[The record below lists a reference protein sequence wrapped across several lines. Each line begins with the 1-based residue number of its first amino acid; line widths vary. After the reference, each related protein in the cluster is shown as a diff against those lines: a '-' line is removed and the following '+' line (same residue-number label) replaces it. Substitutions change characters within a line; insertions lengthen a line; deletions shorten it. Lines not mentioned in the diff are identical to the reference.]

1 MELSSRY
8 DPQSVERKRYREW
21 VEGGYFRPQGKP
33 GAPSFTIAMPPPNVT
48 GILHVGHALNTTW
61 QDILVRYHRMLGHN
75 TVWIPGTDH
84 AGIHTQM
91 KVDELIRQEGLDRR
105 VMGRDA
111 FIERVWEWKEK
122 YGGEILGQVERL
134 GASVDWSRLRFTL
147 DSGLS
152 QAVTEVFVRLYD
164 EGLLYRGHYI
174 TNWCVS
180 CRTALSDIE
189 VEHEDESGQ
198 LTHLVY
204 PMADGNGSITVATTR
219 PETMLGDTAVAV
231 HPDDVRWKDYIGRMV
246 RLPLMDRLIP
256 VVADEYVDP
265 TYGTGAVKVTPAH
278 DPNDFAI
285 GERHHLEKLKVIGD
299 DGTMTEIA
307 GVYQGLDRMK
317 ARDRVVSDLHQLGL
331 VLKVEDITH
340 SVGHCEKCG
349 SVIEPLLSLQWFVR
363 VAPLAEP
370 AIKAV
375 TQGAVEFVPERFEK
389 IYMNWMTNIR
399 DWCVSRQIWW
409 GHRIP
414 AYYCDPCGVVVVS
427 RTAPDACAECG
438 GSLRQDEDV
447 LDTWFSSALW
457 PFSTL
462 GWPESTDDLAMFYP
476 TSVLSTGYDI
486 IFFWVARMI
495 MQGIHFTGEAPFK
508 TVLMHGLVRDELGR
522 KMSKSLGNGVNPM
535 DVVDQYGAD
544 ALRIALILSSAPGND
559 QRYSAERVA
568 AGSHFANKIYNA
580 TRFVL
585 MNLEEHEIHWNGDPL
600 TRQHPADRWI
610 VHRLNLTIAAMTDYL
625 NRFEFG
631 QAARAI
637 YDFLWD
643 DYCDWYIELAKVRL
657 RSGDD
662 SDRNLVLDTLVKVGS
677 DALKLLHPFMPFV
690 TEELWQALPHVGASI
705 VIADW
710 PHPWTNQSVS
720 ATAIRH
726 FEMFQGLVRTV
737 RNLRAEL
744 NIPPVQR
751 IDLEVWVQNE
761 EILASWG
768 HLEPE
773 LKELAKA
780 SSIRMRLREGGLEK
794 PLRALSGV
802 TDGAVVYIP
811 LEGLVDLTRERVRIE
826 KSLSAA
832 ESELE
837 RTQRQLADEKF
848 MARAPQA
855 IVDKTRATAEE
866 LGARIARLRERL
878 EDLA

>member
-1 MELSSRY
+1 MELGSRY
-8 DPQSVERKRYREW
+8 EPEAVERKWYQIWRDA
-21 VEGGYFRPQGKP
+21 GYFKPHGKP
-33 GAPSFTIAMPPPNVT
+33 GAPTFSIAMPPPNVT
-48 GILHVGHALNTTW
+48 GVLHVGHALNTTW
-61 QDILVRYHRMLGHN
+61 QDILVRYHRMLGDD

-91 KVDELIRQEGLDRR
+91 KVDEMIRQEGLDRR
-105 VMGRDA
+105 TMGRDA
-111 FIERVWEWKEK
+111 FIERVWQWKDQ
-122 YGGEILGQVERL
+122 YGGEILNQVERL

-152 QAVTEVFVRLYD
+152 SAVTEVFVRLYE

-189 VEHEDESGQ
+189 VEHEDKPGQ
-198 LTHLVY
+198 LTYITY
-204 PMADGNGSITVATTR
+204 PLEGQGGSITVATTR

-231 HPDDVRWKDYIGRMV
+231 HPEDPRWQRYIGQRV

-256 VVADEYVDP
+256 VIADEYVDP
-265 TYGTGAVKVTPAH
+265 SYGTGAVKVTPAH

-285 GERHHLEKLKVIGD
+285 GERHQLEKIKVIGD
-299 DGTMTEIA
+299 DGLMTDLA
-307 GVYQGLDRMK
+307 GAYQGLDRMV
-317 ARDRVVSDLHQLGL
+317 ARARVLTALRQLELVS
-331 VLKVEDITH
+331 KVEEITH

-349 SVIEPLLSLQWFVR
+349 SIIEPLLSLQWFVR
-363 VAPLAEP
+363 VAPLAKP
-370 AIKAV
+370 AIEAV
-375 TQGAVEFVPERFEK
+375 TAGDIAFVPDRFEK

-414 AYYCDPCGVVVVS
+414 AYYCEQCGEVVVA
-427 RTAPDACAECG
+427 RTAPDTCAHCG
-438 GSLRQDEDV
+438 GHFYQDEDV

-462 GWPESTDDLAMFYP
+462 GWPATADDFHAFYP

-495 MQGIHFTGEAPFK
+495 MQGIHFTDQVPFK

-535 DVVDQYGAD
+535 QVVDQYGAD
-544 ALRIALILSSAPGND
+544 ALRISLILSSAPGND
-559 QRYSAERVA
+559 LRYSQERVE

-585 MNLEEHEIHWNGDPL
+585 MNLGNLQIDVGHGALELDHA
-600 TRQHPADRWI
+600 ADRWI
-610 VHRLNLTIAAMTDYL
+610 VHRLNLTAHAMTEHL

-657 RSGDD
+657 RAADES
-662 SDRNLVLDTLVKVGS
+662 SRLVVLQTLVRVAS

-690 TEELWQALPHVGASI
+690 TEELWQALPHQGPSI
-705 VIADW
+705 MVADW
-710 PHPWTNQSVS
+710 PQPENAALS
-720 ATAIRH
+720 ARDAKH
-726 FEMFQGLVRTV
+726 FDMFQGLVRTV

-744 NIPPVQR
+744 NLPPTER
-751 IDLEVWVQNE
+751 IALEVWVQTE
-761 EILASWG
+761 DVLDRWTR
-768 HLEPE
+768 LEPE
-773 LKELAKA
+773 LSDLTRA
-780 SSIRMRLREGGLEK
+780 SSVRLRLGQEGLQK

-802 TDGAVVYIP
+802 TDGAVIYIP
-811 LEGLVDLTRERVRIE
+811 LEGLLDLNRERARIE
-826 KSLSAA
+826 KALGTA
-832 ESELE
+832 ESDRE
-837 RTQRQLADEKF
+837 RSERQLADPNF
-848 MARAPQA
+848 VSRAPEA
-855 IVDKTRATAEE
+855 IVAKTRATAND
-866 LGARIARLRERL
+866 LAARIARLRERL
-878 EDLA
+878 EDLR

>member
-8 DPQSVERKRYREW
+8 DPQSVEHKWYQVW

-33 GAPSFTIAMPPPNVT
+33 GAPAFSIAMPPPNVT

-61 QDILVRYHRMLGHN
+61 QDILVRYHRMLGDN
-75 TVWIPGTDH
+75 TLWIPGTDH

-105 VMGRDA
+105 AMGRDA
-111 FIERVWEWKEK
+111 FIERVWQWKEK
-122 YGGEILGQVERL
+122 YGGEILDQFERL
-134 GASVDWSRLRFTL
+134 GASVDWDRLRFTL

-152 QAVTEVFVRLYD
+152 SAVTEVFVRLYQ

-189 VEHEDESGQ
+189 VEHEEESGQ
-198 LTHLVY
+198 LTYIVY
-204 PMADGNGSITVATTR
+204 PMEDGEGAITVATTR
-219 PETMLGDTAVAV
+219 PETMLGDTAIAV
-231 HPDDVRWKDYIGRMV
+231 HPDDPRWHGYVGRMV

-265 TYGTGAVKVTPAH
+265 AYGTGAVKVTPAH
-278 DPNDFAI
+278 DPNDFAM
-285 GERHHLEKLKVIGD
+285 GERHSLEKLKVIGD
-299 DGTMTEIA
+299 DGHMTELA
-307 GVYQGLDRMK
+307 GAFQGLERLI
-317 ARDRVVSDLHQLGL
+317 ARREVVLHLRQLGRIT
-331 VLKVEDITH
+331 KVEDITH

-363 VAPLAEP
+363 VAPLAEA
-370 AIKAV
+370 AISAV
-375 TQGAVEFVPERFEK
+375 TEGDIAFVPDRFEK

-414 AYYCDPCGVVVVS
+414 AYYCEDCGEVAVS
-427 RTAPDACAECG
+427 RTTPHQCARCG
-438 GSLRQDEDV
+438 GKLYQDEDV

-462 GWPESTDDLAMFYP
+462 GWPDATEDLKTFYP

-495 MQGIHFTGEAPFK
+495 MQGLHFTEQIPFR

-544 ALRIALILSSAPGND
+544 ALRIALVLSSAPGND

-585 MNLEEHEIHWNGDPL
+585 MNLNGHEIAWNGDPES
-600 TRQHPADRWI
+600 RQHPADRWI
-610 VHRLNLTIAAMTDYL
+610 VDRLNLAIGSLTGHL

-631 QAARAI
+631 QAARVV

-643 DYCDWYIELAKVRL
+643 DYCDWYIELAKIRL
-657 RSGDD
+657 RSSDD
-662 SDRNLVLDTLVKVGS
+662 AEKSAVLDTLVKVES

-705 VIADW
+705 VIAEW
-710 PHPWTNQSVS
+710 PSPWANQSFPT
-720 ATAIRH
+720 TAARH
-726 FEMFQGLVRTV
+726 FEMFQGLVRVV

-744 NIPPVQR
+744 GVAPAQR
-751 IDLEVWVQNE
+751 IDLEIWVQTDE
-761 EILASWG
+761 VRASWTEIKPLL
-768 HLEPE
+768 HE
-773 LKELAKA
+773 LVKA
-780 SSIRMRLREGGLEK
+780 SSISLKRFEPGLEK
-794 PLRALSGV
+794 PLHALSGV
-802 TDGAVVYIP
+802 TDGAVVYVP
-811 LEGLVDLTRERVRIE
+811 LEGLVDLARERLRVE
-826 KSLSAA
+826 KALSAA
-832 ESELE
+832 ESELL
-837 RTQRQLADEKF
+837 RIQRQLSDDNF
-848 MARAPQA
+848 ITRAPEA
-855 IVDKTRATAEE
+855 IVSKTRQTGETLA
-866 LGARIARLRERL
+866 ARIARLQERL
-878 EDLA
+878 EDLL

>member
-8 DPQSVERKRYREW
+8 EPESVERKWYQRWRDA
-21 VEGGYFRPQGKP
+21 GYFKPQGKP
-33 GAPSFTIAMPPPNVT
+33 GAPTFSIAMPPPNVT
-48 GILHVGHALNTTW
+48 GVLHVGHALNTTW
-61 QDILVRYHRMLGHN
+61 QDILVRYHRMLGDD

-91 KVDELIRQEGLDRR
+91 KVDEMMRQEGLDRR
-105 VMGRDA
+105 AMGRGA
-111 FIERVWEWKEK
+111 FIERVWQWKDQ
-122 YGGEILGQVERL
+122 YGNEILNQVERL

-152 QAVTEVFVRLYD
+152 SAVTEVFVRLYE

-189 VEHEDESGQ
+189 VEHEDQAGQ
-198 LTHLVY
+198 LTYIVY
-204 PMADGNGSITVATTR
+204 PLEGQDGSITVATTR

-231 HPDDVRWKDYIGRMV
+231 HPQDPRWQSYIGRMV
-246 RLPLMDRLIP
+246 RLPLMGRLIP
-256 VVADEYVDP
+256 VIADEYVDP

-285 GERHHLEKLKVIGD
+285 GERHQLEKLKVIGD
-299 DGTMTEIA
+299 DGLMTDQA
-307 GVYQGLDRMK
+307 GAYQGMDRMV
-317 ARDRVVSDLHQLGL
+317 ARERVLADLQQLGL
-331 VLKVEDITH
+331 VSKVEEITH

-349 SVIEPLLSLQWFVR
+349 SIIEPLLSLQWFVR

-370 AIKAV
+370 AIQAV
-375 TQGAVEFVPERFEK
+375 TEGDIAFIPDRFEK

-414 AYYCDPCGVVVVS
+414 AYYCDQCGAVVVS
-427 RTAPDACAECG
+427 RTEPDKTCGCG
-438 GSLRQDEDV
+438 GRFYQDEDV

-462 GWPESTDDLAMFYP
+462 GWPETTDDLKTFYP

-495 MQGIHFTGEAPFK
+495 MQGLHFTDQVPFK

-535 DVVDQYGAD
+535 EVVDQYGAD
-544 ALRIALILSSAPGND
+544 ALRISLILSSAPGND
-559 QRYSAERVA
+559 LRYSKERVE

-585 MNLEEHEIHWNGDPL
+585 MNLGSTQIDPSEDL
-600 TRQHPADRWI
+600 PELQHAADRWI
-610 VHRLNLTIAAMTDYL
+610 INRLNLTAGAITEHL

-657 RSGDD
+657 RADD
-662 SDRNLVLDTLVKVGS
+662 EASRLTVLRTLVHVGS
-677 DALKLLHPFMPFV
+677 NALKLLHPFMPFV
-690 TEELWQALPHVGASI
+690 TEELWQALPHQGPSI
-705 VIADW
+705 MIADW
-710 PHPWTNQSVS
+710 PQKADGPGLASTDVK
-720 ATAIRH
+720 H
-726 FEMFQGLVRTV
+726 FGMFQGLVRTV

-744 NIPPVQR
+744 NLPPTER
-751 IDLEVWVQNE
+751 ITLLVWVQTE
-761 EILASWG
+761 ETLGAWTA
-768 HLEPE
+768 LEPE
-773 LKELAKA
+773 LRDLSKA
-780 SSIRMRLREGGLEK
+780 SSVRLRLRQDGLQK
-794 PLRALSGV
+794 PSRAVSGV

-811 LEGLVDLTRERVRIE
+811 LEGLLDLERERLRIE
-826 KSLSAA
+826 KALATT
-832 ESELE
+832 ESDLE
-837 RTQRQLADEKF
+837 RTQRQLGDQNFVTRAPDAIVAK
-848 MARAPQA
+848 ARATGEDLQ
-855 IVDKTRATAEE
+855 
-866 LGARIARLRERL
+866 ARIARLRERL
-878 EDLA
+878 EDLR